1 MVYYFLFITWKKHSK
16 SCFLILKSFKDI
28 LQHFKFVNSWIGGF
42 LFFMSRTGFICKI
55 LNWFRSYNLLG
66 LEWWYHLPIYDL
78 SYMWYSGVA
87 CMIVMLIG
95 MAVSLIDTHE
105 PEPVD
110 PDLLA
115 AGVETLFCCWPKRL
129 KRWVALRKVF
139 SSHKYVADH
148 DCTIEMQSN
157 TWYSRILL
165 QIE

>member
-1 MVYYFLFITWKKHSK
+1 MLLQAEQMCKMTSISLKIVKVVILSVAQLVTTVIFFSAGDK
-16 SCFLILKSFKDI
+16 SRVKWD
-28 LQHFKFVNSWIGGF
+28 NSRN
-42 LFFMSRTGFICKI
+42 LTQKMRT
-55 LNWFRSYNLLG
+55 
-66 LEWWYHLPIYDL
+66 
-78 SYMWYSGVA
+78 
-87 CMIVMLIG
+87 
-95 MAVSLIDTHE
+95 IDTHE

-157 TWYSRILL
+157 T
-165 QIE
+165 

>member
-1 MVYYFLFITWKKHSK
+1 
-16 SCFLILKSFKDI
+16 
-28 LQHFKFVNSWIGGF
+28 
-42 LFFMSRTGFICKI
+42 
-55 LNWFRSYNLLG
+55 
-66 LEWWYHLPIYDL
+66 
-78 SYMWYSGVA
+78 MWYSGVA

-157 TWYSRILL
+157 T
-165 QIE
+165 